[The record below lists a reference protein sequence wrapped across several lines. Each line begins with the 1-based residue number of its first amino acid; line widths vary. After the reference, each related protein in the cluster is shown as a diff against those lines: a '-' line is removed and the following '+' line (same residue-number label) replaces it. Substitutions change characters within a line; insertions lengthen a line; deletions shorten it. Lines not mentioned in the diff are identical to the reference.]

1 MRLSRFFV
9 IAALAALPSVAFAGT
24 KAKAPDPLPT
34 IVLTGISQF
43 DGVFGKAKDIQDKLT
58 AETASLTKARTDV
71 NTALEVATDSPFET
85 ALADLVKKAEKKI
98 GVAMEGTMP
107 KLSASSAVP
116 ENVQKGIDAVNGLI
130 GAATHAVGTATGLKA
145 DATALASEC
154 AGFPAQLPSLV
165 KNPMEAMSKGK
176 VVGDDAKATAALPER
191 LGLLIDEAGKIV
203 TDVQAAF
210 K

>member
-1 MRLSRFFV
+1 MRFSRFFL
-9 IAALAALPSVAFAGT
+9 IAALAALPSVAFAG
-24 KAKAPDPLPT
+24 AKAADPYPA

-43 DGVFGKAKDIQDKLT
+43 DGVFGQAKDIQDKLK
-58 AETASLTKARTDV
+58 AETESLGKARTDV

-85 ALADLVKKAEKKI
+85 ALADLVKKAEKKV

-116 ENVQKGIDAVNGLI
+116 ANVQKGIDAVNGLI
-130 GAATHAVGTATGLKA
+130 TAAGHAVTTATGLKA
-145 DATALASEC
+145 DATALVSAC
-154 AGFPAQLPSLV
+154 TGFPAQVPSLV
-165 KNPMEAMSKGK
+165 KNPMEVMSKGK
-176 VVGDDAKATAALPER
+176 LVGDAAKATTVLPDR
-191 LGLLIDEAGKIV
+191 LGRLIDEAGKIA